1 MRDDLTFGWRGQS
14 HPRSL
19 SATAPHGSMITLF
32 TEGDSTQQAPPLL
45 PPLRFD
51 RLSPAPSQVAAF
63 LGEPFSNKGIQ
74 AQKTLKSRLAD
85 LSGRTRFLPVSA
97 FGAATRKLSAFW

>member
-1 MRDDLTFGWRGQS
+1 MRGKNNIPVAMVIQS
-14 HPRSL
+14 RAGFL
-19 SATAPHGSMITLF
+19 WLLQ
-32 TEGDSTQQAPPLL
+32 STPQAPPLP

-85 LSGRTRFLPVSA
+85 ELSTGGHASFMSRLFEPERENFRRFGVN
-97 FGAATRKLSAFW
+97 AAE